1 MKVSIHCQ
9 GCAGKVRKHLSKMEG
24 ISFLKIC
31 LELVLVNKIDQN
43 MNRLIKIGP
52 LGLICQ
58 IISMRLI

>member
-31 LELVLVNKIDQN
+31 LELVLANNIDQN

-58 IISMRLI
+58 IIIMS

>member
-31 LELVLVNKIDQN
+31 LELLVLVNKIDQN

-58 IISMRLI
+58 IIIMS